1 MLRLLLPVVLQLTNG
16 DHIVIAKTIEIVE
29 FCLHLLHDPS
39 HTIINAALECLNVI
53 FDAPRPRLRHF
64 LCSIQ
69 LKHMEI
75 LRKRRTLKHQIFK
88 TKSSNSSIE
97 FGRSKNNLFSA
108 SFASSPARENLA
120 AGEAD
125 HSIDRKQMNF
135 TGDEKAL
142 LTCSDIEMESFKCTD
157 FDTSRNDLDRGYDS
171 SATHSPAIGTSQ
183 RKMST
188 SGETVSLKSQNDS
201 IGSFFTS
208 ILAHPNTESVSKF
221 FRTSIESSL
230 PATPKD
236 SQTDCDSISV
246 ISLGSQMSI
255 NSHNSSTFDLLNR
268 TDELLPEI
276 EILSDQDIDAI
287 QIECVGNTLAA
298 ETTTLTASGDA
309 NYQFN
314 ERVLFI
320 GHIANQPIVHYA
332 VRLIAMKFL
341 LAGAPNEL
349 IDDKLIRVSIKN
361 LSLVT
366 IAHCVALCPSVLSL
380 TMEKCDDLDGGIDAP
395 KSYQSSDD
403 GDDSSTDT
411 IDNETT
417 SHNVSSVVTA
427 DPENDAGEQLVIKD
441 DHFGQCDA
449 MTSSY
454 FDFMLPLSKSA
465 DHVLLT
471 QMNSSQT
478 EANRTRNER
487 LNSNLSDLLSKSDIV
502 ASTSRSVANISF
514 RVESSQP
521 SLPTATA
528 VSTTKY
534 TIDRCCGVDI
544 ELQRDVGAEPLQCI
558 EDVLL
563 YSKHSD
569 PILRADVQLIAGNYL
584 AALVGDSS
592 LRSMASCRFLRGE
605 ILITL
610 LLQVSAG
617 CYYCVDRNTVKFQ
630 LNNFQALKDDIHV
643 VVKQSLNS
651 VKNIFPA
658 LLRLHD
664 LSVICNAKI
673 DSGLDVA
680 QNLLSLN
687 DTSASSHRIIELIL
701 DEILLVHNNKYWVVQ
716 NSYADFIAKLDFNG
730 MHAITNIDVADDYRD
745 QFMSHIYAMLG
756 DNDHRVRCAAAEAL
770 SELVVHYKIIPDEM
784 VCGED
789 QILLNELIAE
799 RIFGDL
805 PSPLSHLMSGEKKSN
820 RIEEVLGKCL
830 FHLTNLLLE
839 IECKQRQVSV

>member
-1 MLRLLLPVVLQLTNG
+1 MLRLLLPVVLELTNG

-39 HTIINAALECLNVI
+39 HTIINAALECLNVV
-53 FDAPRPRLRHF
+53 FDAPRPRLKHF
-64 LCSIQ
+64 LCSSQ

-108 SFASSPARENLA
+108 SFASSPAHENQA
-120 AGEAD
+120 VIETESGHD
-125 HSIDRKQMNF
+125 QIDRKRMNA

-157 FDTSRNDLDRGYDS
+157 FDTSHGDLDRGYDS
-171 SATHSPAIGTSQ
+171 SATHSPAIGPSH

-188 SGETVSLKSQNDS
+188 SGDTVSLKSQTDS

-208 ILAHPNTESVSKF
+208 MLAHPNTESVSKF
-221 FRTSIESSL
+221 FRSSTESSL
-230 PATPKD
+230 PATAKG

-255 NSHNSSTFDLLNR
+255 NSHNSSTFDLLNK
-268 TDELLPEI
+268 TEELLPDNDI
-276 EILSDQDIDAI
+276 FSDQDIDAI
-287 QIECVGNTLAA
+287 QIENVGNTAAA
-298 ETTTLTASGDA
+298 ETTTLTAAGDDH
-309 NYQFN
+309 YLFN

-332 VRLIAMKFL
+332 VRLIAMRFL
-341 LAGAPNEL
+341 LAGTPNEL
-349 IDDKLIRVSIKN
+349 IDDKFIRVSIKN

-366 IAHCVALCPSVLSL
+366 IAHCVMLWPSVLSL

-395 KSYQSSDD
+395 RSYQSSDD
-403 GDDSSTDT
+403 GDDSSTET
-411 IDNETT
+411 IDNEAT

-427 DPENDAGEQLVIKD
+427 DAENDAGDQLVIKD

-471 QMNSSQT
+471 QMNSSQA

-502 ASTSRSVANISF
+502 PSTSRSVENASF
-514 RVESSQP
+514 RADCMQP
-521 SLPTATA
+521 VIPTTTATHI
-528 VSTTKY
+528 TKY

-544 ELQRDVGAEPLQCI
+544 ELQRDAAAEPLQCI

-584 AALVGDSS
+584 AAMLVDSS
-592 LRSMASCRFLRGE
+592 LRSMSTCRFLRGE
-605 ILITL
+605 ILIAL
-610 LLQVSAG
+610 LLTVSA
-617 CYYCVDRNTVKFQ
+617 
-630 LNNFQALKDDIHV
+630 
-643 VVKQSLNS
+643 S
-651 VKNIFPA
+651 
-658 LLRLHD
+658 
-664 LSVICNAKI
+664 
-673 DSGLDVA
+673 
-680 QNLLSLN
+680 
-687 DTSASSHRIIELIL
+687 
-701 DEILLVHNNKYWVVQ
+701 
-716 NSYADFIAKLDFNG
+716 
-730 MHAITNIDVADDYRD
+730 
-745 QFMSHIYAMLG
+745 
-756 DNDHRVRCAAAEAL
+756 
-770 SELVVHYKIIPDEM
+770 
-784 VCGED
+784 
-789 QILLNELIAE
+789 
-799 RIFGDL
+799 
-805 PSPLSHLMSGEKKSN
+805 
-820 RIEEVLGKCL
+820 
-830 FHLTNLLLE
+830 
-839 IECKQRQVSV
+839 

>member
-1 MLRLLLPVVLQLTNG
+1 MRSADTLVKEYIPKNIVGALGMLRLLLPVVLQLTNG

-39 HTIINAALECLNVI
+39 HTIINAALECLNVV
-53 FDAPRPRLRHF
+53 FDAPRPRLKHF
-64 LCSIQ
+64 LCSSQ

-108 SFASSPARENLA
+108 SFASSPAHENQTDI
-120 AGEAD
+120 EAD
-125 HSIDRKQMNF
+125 QSIDRKRMNV

-157 FDTSRNDLDRGYDS
+157 FDTSRGDLDRGYDS
-171 SATHSPAIGTSQ
+171 SATHSPAIGPTH

-188 SGETVSLKSQNDS
+188 GGDTVSLKSQTDS

-221 FRTSIESSL
+221 FRSSTESSL
-230 PATPKD
+230 SATPKG
-236 SQTDCDSISV
+236 SQTDCDSVSV
-246 ISLGSQMSI
+246 ISLGSQISI
-255 NSHNSSTFDLLNR
+255 NSHNSSTFDLLNK

-276 EILSDQDIDAI
+276 EVLSDQDIDAI
-287 QIECVGNTLAA
+287 QIESVGNSPAA
-298 ETTTLTASGDA
+298 ATTTIPATGDDH
-309 NYQFN
+309 YHFN

-341 LAGAPNEL
+341 LAGTPNEL

-361 LSLVT
+361 LSMVT
-366 IAHCVALCPSVLSL
+366 IAHCVALWPSVLSL

-417 SHNVSSVVTA
+417 SHNVSSVVNA
-427 DPENDAGEQLVIKD
+427 DPEIDAGDQLVIKD

-465 DHVLLT
+465 DHVLLN
-471 QMNSSQT
+471 QLNPSQA
-478 EANRTRNER
+478 EANRTRNQR

-502 ASTSRSVANISF
+502 PSTSRSVENASF
-514 RVESSQP
+514 RTDSVQP
-521 SLPTATA
+521 ALSTATA
-528 VSTTKY
+528 TSITKY

-544 ELQRDVGAEPLQCI
+544 ELQRDAAAEPLQCI

-584 AALVGDSS
+584 AVILGDSI
-592 LRSMASCRFLRGE
+592 LGSMSSCRFLRVE
-605 ILITL
+605 ILIAL
-610 LLQVSAG
+610 LLHVSAG
-617 CYYCVDRNTVKFQ
+617 Y
-630 LNNFQALKDDIHV
+630 
-643 VVKQSLNS
+643 
-651 VKNIFPA
+651 
-658 LLRLHD
+658 
-664 LSVICNAKI
+664 
-673 DSGLDVA
+673 
-680 QNLLSLN
+680 
-687 DTSASSHRIIELIL
+687 SHYL
-701 DEILLVHNNKYWVVQ
+701 YQ
-716 NSYADFIAKLDFNG
+716 
-730 MHAITNIDVADDYRD
+730 
-745 QFMSHIYAMLG
+745 
-756 DNDHRVRCAAAEAL
+756 
-770 SELVVHYKIIPDEM
+770 
-784 VCGED
+784 
-789 QILLNELIAE
+789 
-799 RIFGDL
+799 
-805 PSPLSHLMSGEKKSN
+805 
-820 RIEEVLGKCL
+820 
-830 FHLTNLLLE
+830 
-839 IECKQRQVSV
+839 